1 MNMMLRLEKKEVRYI
16 SLTHPTRAA
25 IAKGDILSYR
35 LPNQGQAA
43 FKTVN
48 LHYPKDQKPD
58 QPHY

>member
-1 MNMMLRLEKKEVRYI
+1 MNMVLRLEKKEVRYI
-16 SLTHPTRAA
+16 SLTTRAA